1 MIRHMAYQM
10 GDPQGMFKM
19 WTESQQRLMEQWL
32 GGMRAPPAAG
42 APGAEAWTRL
52 LDTWESAV
60 RQSLDAQAQ
69 WRQQFLAP
77 LLDGKALPDQ
87 LRPLVQQGQAQM
99 EIWAASQ
106 RQLWDS
112 WFAMARK
119 LAASQ
124 AGGMAMPGQD
134 LMQAWQDTVRST
146 LEAQAG
152 AMRQWADA
160 ASAGQGTEQRHRS

>member
-1 MIRHMAYQM
+1 MIGSMAYQM
-10 GDPQGMFKM
+10 GDPQGMFRS

-32 GGMRAPPAAG
+32 GGMRGPPAAG
-42 APGAEAWTRL
+42 SSGAEAWTRL

-69 WRQQFLAP
+69 WRQQFLNP
-77 LLDGKALPDQ
+77 LLQANGLPDQ
-87 LRPLVQQGQAQM
+87 FRPMVQQGQAQM
-99 EIWAASQ
+99 EIWTASQ

-112 WFAMARK
+112 WFAMARR

-124 AGGMAMPGQD
+124 GGGSGLPGQD

-146 LEAQAG
+146 LETQAG
-152 AMRQWADA
+152 WMRQWADA
-160 ASAGQGTEQRHRS
+160 ASVGRGTEPPKQS